1 MEDDVSRPLESAQ
14 RKDLRSVSTWS
25 PSEASSIQHSPL
37 FHCSSPPTWQG
48 TTTSKT
54 SLLSANQ
61 EPNESTT
68 STDSHCSSTWSN
80 ILRSRW
86 LMVACL
92 AFGIAAAVGHDTLNK
107 QLSGKEA
114 KNQIWWLRLGQ
125 SLAFISK
132 ANSAIAVSLAYQ
144 QIAWTSVAHRNF
156 SVHAVNSLFGAAHNA
171 IELLNA
177 EAWKKSWFV
186 MLLALYIW
194 ISPLVVIFTSATL
207 KVDNQVDRTCHNVR
221 TLNFNHEAKKKWT
234 HRRKAEGDEIL
245 QGGRVSWYNDT
256 LPDEDGPDVFD
267 FWISPSAYL
276 EEIASRVLTGGQ
288 ALQRD
293 EVADEI
299 CGEGYDCST
308 IIYFTGPGYKCEQL
322 ANGTNSTVKQFNG
335 RDAPFNMSRMIPE
348 GWNTYNCVA
357 DEGDY
362 AENQIEH
369 ERYFNRPL
377 QTLPFPD
384 NLGAFRTEPII
395 WLGYVTVDDVLVR
408 HAENSSQKGWDTDF
422 SPIISACEH
431 WQVDYT
437 VNLTYTRGFQSYNV
451 TNREYRRKVI
461 NTTYVDDSADDGTL
475 DKTVAEPQENYV
487 YPKDWRNYQRIAAFH
502 SLGLKLRQLLHGGL
516 SLPDRGKSTEI
527 MTSKL
532 VGRHEFLPVPNFE
545 SQIQKLYENL
555 LISLLSDT
563 QLLMVSWA
571 ANPDKPSGTR
581 PMKNATEYPCIRR
594 TTAGFFFYRRKIL
607 VSVYA
612 VSFVIVAVGVAY
624 GMQAM
629 RQDGV
634 EELREVTFSSIAVA
648 TKSVNL
654 KGCRRDHKI
663 RAWLVV
669 DEHEG
674 RVYEF
679 RNEEAMERK
688 SSVGVRESV

>member
-1 MEDDVSRPLESAQ
+1 MENDVSRPPESDQ
-14 RKDLRSVSTWS
+14 KKDLRSASTWS
-25 PSEASSIQHSPL
+25 PSEGSSILHSPL
-37 FHCSSPPTWQG
+37 LHSASPPAWQG
-48 TTTSKT
+48 TTTSET
-54 SLLSANQ
+54 SLLSPNQ
-61 EPNESTT
+61 EPDEATT
-68 STDSHCSSTWSN
+68 AIDSHCSSTWSK

-86 LMVACL
+86 LMVVCL
-92 AFGIAAAVGHDTLNK
+92 ACGIAAAVGHDTLNK
-107 QLSGKEA
+107 LLSGKEA

-144 QIAWTSVAHRNF
+144 QIAWTSVAHRSF
-156 SVHAVNSLFGAAHNA
+156 SVHALDSLFGAAHNA

-207 KVDNQVDRTCHNVR
+207 NVDNQVDRTCYNVR

-234 HRRKAEGDEIL
+234 HRRKAEGEEIL
-245 QGGRVSWYNDT
+245 QGGRISWYNDT
-256 LPDEDGPDVFD
+256 LPDEDGLDVFD
-267 FWISPSAYL
+267 FWISPSAFL

-308 IIYFTGPGYKCEQL
+308 VIYFTGPGYRCEQL
-322 ANGTNSTVKQFNG
+322 ANGTHSTVKQFNG
-335 RDAPFNMSRMIPE
+335 MDAPFNMSRMIPE

-357 DEGDY
+357 DVGDY
-362 AENQIEH
+362 SELQIEH

-377 QTLPFPD
+377 QTLPFPK
-384 NLGAFRTEPII
+384 NLGTFRTEPII

-422 SPIISACEH
+422 TPIISACEH
-431 WQVDYT
+431 WEVDYT

-461 NTTYVDDSADDGTL
+461 NTAYVDDSADDGTL
-475 DKTVAEPQENYV
+475 DKTVAEPQDNYV
-487 YPKDWRNYQRIAAFH
+487 YPRDWRNYQRIAAFH

-516 SLPDRGKSTEI
+516 SLPDKGKSTEV

-532 VGRHEFLPVPNFE
+532 VGRHEFLPVPDFE
-545 SQIQKLYENL
+545 NQMRRLYENL
-555 LISLLSDT
+555 IISLLSDT

-571 ANPDKPSGTR
+571 VNPDEPSGTR
-581 PMKNATEYPCIRR
+581 PMKNGTEYPCIRR
-594 TTAGFFFYRRKIL
+594 TTAGYFFYRREIL

-612 VSFVIVAVGVAY
+612 VSFVIVAVGVGY
-624 GMQAM
+624 GMKAM

-634 EELREVTFSSIAVA
+634 EELREVTFSSIVVA

-663 RAWLVV
+663 RAWLVE

-679 RNEEAMERK
+679 RNEEDTERMSRADAMGA
-688 SSVGVRESV
+688 V

>member
-14 RKDLRSVSTWS
+14 RKDLRSASTWS

-37 FHCSSPPTWQG
+37 FHSSSPPVWQG

-68 STDSHCSSTWSN
+68 STDSHYSSTWSN

-107 QLSGKEA
+107 QLS
-114 KNQIWWLRLGQ
+114 
-125 SLAFISK
+125 
-132 ANSAIAVSLAYQ
+132 AYQ

-156 SVHAVNSLFGAAHNA
+156 SVHAVDSLFGAAHNA

-177 EAWKKSWFV
+177 EAWKKAWFV
-186 MLLALYIW
+186 MLLALYMW

-207 KVDNQVDRTCHNVR
+207 NVDNQVDRTCHNVR

-276 EEIASRVLTGGQ
+276 EEISSRVLTGGQ

-362 AENQIEH
+362 AEQQIEH
-369 ERYFNRPL
+369 EKYFNRPL
-377 QTLPFPD
+377 QILPFPK
-384 NLGAFRTEPII
+384 NLGTFRTEPII

-422 SPIISACEH
+422 TPIISACEH

-461 NTTYVDDSADDGTL
+461 NTTYVEDSADGGTL

-487 YPKDWRNYQRIAAFH
+487 YPKDWRNYQ
-502 SLGLKLRQLLHGGL
+502 L
-516 SLPDRGKSTEI
+516 
-527 MTSKL
+527 
-532 VGRHEFLPVPNFE
+532 
-545 SQIQKLYENL
+545 
-555 LISLLSDT
+555 
-563 QLLMVSWA
+563 
-571 ANPDKPSGTR
+571 
-581 PMKNATEYPCIRR
+581 
-594 TTAGFFFYRRKIL
+594 
-607 VSVYA
+607 
-612 VSFVIVAVGVAY
+612 AY
-624 GMQAM
+624 GVM
-629 RQDGV
+629 G
-634 EELREVTFSSIAVA
+634 S
-648 TKSVNL
+648 
-654 KGCRRDHKI
+654 
-663 RAWLVV
+663 
-669 DEHEG
+669 
-674 RVYEF
+674 
-679 RNEEAMERK
+679 
-688 SSVGVRESV
+688 ESR